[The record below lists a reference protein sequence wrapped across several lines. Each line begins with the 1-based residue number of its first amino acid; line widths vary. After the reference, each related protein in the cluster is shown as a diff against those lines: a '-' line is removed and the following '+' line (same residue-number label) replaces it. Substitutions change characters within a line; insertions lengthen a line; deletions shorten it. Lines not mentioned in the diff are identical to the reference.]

1 MKKLLVKAIE
11 CVITVKKIWH
21 ETYFKGRKCFEC
33 KRKHDKEY
41 NARLDVKIARNEKNK
56 NNTIFKIKR
65 TLNSRIRCCLKQ
77 KSERTIKYLDCNYDN
92 YKNWLEFNFNNEF
105 NLDNYGKAWQIDHV
119 VPLSKF
125 DLDKI
130 EEQMIAFNWRNT
142 MPLSVKENLKKNKKI
157 INSQIEQ
164 HYQNLKKYNIDLPQE
179 FIDLFAKHLVDG
191 NPSKPSLLL
200 PCGNTLEDLG

>member
-1 MKKLLVKAIE
+1 
-11 CVITVKKIWH
+11 
-21 ETYFKGRKCFEC
+21 
-33 KRKHDKEY
+33 
-41 NARLDVKIARNEKNK
+41 
-56 NNTIFKIKR
+56 
-65 TLNSRIRCCLKQ
+65 
-77 KSERTIKYLDCNYDN
+77 LDCNYDN

-105 NLDNYGKAWQIDHV
+105 NLDNYGKVWQIDHV

-157 INSQIEQ
+157 INSQIEK
-164 HYQNLKKYNIDLPQE
+164 HYENLKKYHEKHNLDLPQE